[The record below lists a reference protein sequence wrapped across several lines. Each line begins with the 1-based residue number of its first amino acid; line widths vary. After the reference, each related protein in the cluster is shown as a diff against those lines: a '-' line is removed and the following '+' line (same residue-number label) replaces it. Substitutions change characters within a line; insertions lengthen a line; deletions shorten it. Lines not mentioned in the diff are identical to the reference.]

1 MLLLTQ
7 SLPLMKARFLDH
19 LSIEISNGSFMK
31 NNCYNDGGLE
41 KATSIYWES
50 KIAYF
55 FLYVKNEITQL

>member
-1 MLLLTQ
+1 
-7 SLPLMKARFLDH
+7 MKARFLDH